1 VRRVVVALAVLI
13 AVAALPAAQSLAAPA
28 GPPTGVTGIALDA
41 SVQLAWQSV
50 SGATAYSVYRGTSPT
65 SLTTQLT
72 PTGGISSTSFTD
84 STAVNGTTYYYAV
97 RAAGDGAESGNSL
110 TVQARAD
117 ARACTSGNA
126 VVLENCFPGSAT
138 WRATNVVGVGS
149 GGIEGF
155 ATASSI
161 NKGETVNLKINS
173 DAGSTYRIEIYRS
186 GYYGGDGARLF
197 STIRGITGTPQP
209 TCVSNATTGLLDCS
223 NWSVSATITTTS
235 SWPSGVYLLKLV
247 RQDTNR
253 ESHILLT
260 VRDDARASDLLYGV
274 AVTDFQAYNNYGG
287 KSLYDFNSSGPSTV
301 AGTSRAVKVS
311 FDRPYSQVLSGQ
323 RDWYTKI
330 DFATVYW
337 LEQSGYDVAYQ
348 ANTDMERNGARVL
361 GHRAYVSPAHD
372 EYYSAGMRTA
382 LEQARGAGVHL
393 FFTGSNEIYWKIRLE
408 ASPVTGAQDRVQVC
422 YKSTQSGGPD
432 PSGIPTGTWRDPA
445 GANNPENALTGVL
458 YVGDND
464 TTYFPLV
471 VSATEGTDRVFR
483 YTGLDAQ
490 APGTAT
496 SIGSDLVGWEW
507 DARMSIYSS
516 FEPAGVKTLAS
527 SPVTGSLIQNHGRN
541 STPGQT
547 TTHMVKYTAASG
559 ALVVTTGTNHW
570 NRGLA
575 NNVDGVGEAETR
587 IQQITTNVLADM
599 NALPQTPA
607 GDIVLDNPGTRPPAP
622 TGLTAQALGSD
633 SVRLTWNAVPNTQGY
648 NIYRTL
654 APRQNGEPL
663 GARANA
669 GLVTGTT
676 FTDTG
681 LSSNTTYYFIVTS
694 VAAGTQSLASNEASA
709 TTAASAGQPTRV
721 NSGGPSYTS
730 STGQIFSADNFFA
743 GGTVYQ
749 VSSGTTISGT
759 NDPALYRNERW
770 GNFNYAIPVAA
781 GKYDVRFHFVELYYG
796 TAVPGGPGKRVF
808 SMDITDTATN
818 PDLANIDIYAQVGP
832 RAAHVRTVSGV
843 TVTDG
848 VLNIRSVYGPADDP
862 EIAAIEI
869 LPLATAPTVTQTVP
883 QDGEASVSRLVKP
896 KATFSRAMDPAT
908 VTSSSFTLR
917 RASDGTLVPATV
929 GYDAATASA
938 TLTPSS
944 ALAFNA
950 AYTARLE
957 ATVKAADGTAL
968 AAPVTWTFT
977 TQDAVPPQVTSTFPA
992 DGATGISASVKP
1004 RATFSRSLD
1013 PATVNSSSFTLRAPG
1028 GALVPATVAYDDA
1041 TRSAVFTPNAPLAFS
1056 TTYTA
1061 RIETTVTSSDGVPL
1075 SSPVAWSF
1083 TTAPEPPPAPTV
1095 TARTPAANA
1104 TNVGVTTPVT
1114 ATFSRDMDASTIS
1127 TASFL
1132 LTGPSGAVPA
1142 SVTYDAATRQARLT
1156 PSAPLAYSTQY
1167 AARLT
1172 TAVHASDGTPLAADD
1187 EWLFSTAPPP
1197 PAPTVVGK
1205 TPADGSAYAARSTTV
1220 TATFSE
1226 PMDPATITSSSFR
1239 LLRPDGTAVD
1249 GSLTYAGGS
1258 NTATLTPSQL
1268 LAGGTDYTARL
1279 ESTIKSASGIALAAP
1294 VSWTFTTAACPCS
1307 LFSPIDT
1314 PANPSLP
1321 TQDGRTGTGPW
1332 SYELGV
1338 KIRVDQPTQVSA
1350 LRFYKSPGETGSH
1363 TGRIWSE
1370 GGVQLALVSFA
1381 TETSSGWQQQALASP
1396 LTIQPG
1402 ATYVVSVNANA
1413 FFPFTQSGLQ
1423 TQIISGPLRSVAD
1436 GQNGVFGSAAG
1447 VFPAQSYSSSNYFVD
1462 LEVVPDGDPV
1472 PPAVLS
1478 VTPASG
1484 ASGVDRNTT
1493 VTATFS
1499 RPMEPTTLTTSS
1511 FSLRP
1516 SGGSAVPATVTYD
1529 DGTNS
1534 AILTPNA
1541 SLSYSTTYTAQLTTG
1556 VRARDGKPLAS
1567 AVSWSFTTADP
1578 TRPQVTLT
1586 VPADG
1591 ANDVGPTVQ
1600 PRAEFSKS
1608 LDPATV
1614 NTSTFTLTG
1623 PSGPVAGTVAYND
1636 ATKAATFTPNAA
1648 LTGGGTYTARLDPS
1662 IRSTDGATL
1671 GSQFTWSFTV
1681 VAAPSPLDVTST
1693 NPAPGATG
1701 VSRDT
1706 SVQATFNRSID
1717 PATLTTS
1724 SFLLRQ
1730 PDSTIVP
1737 ASVSYNDA
1745 SRTATLTPSSA
1756 LVASTTYTA
1765 EVTTGVKA
1773 PDGTSLS
1780 SQKTWT
1786 FTTGTC
1792 PCQLFS
1798 PTLTPA
1804 KTGNSTRD
1812 GRGGSGPFSLELG
1825 IKITVDQAVSLRAIR
1840 YYRDPKET
1848 GAHTGT
1854 LWSATGAKLA
1864 TVTFSSE
1871 TASGWQQANF
1881 ASSPTLQPGVTYVIS
1896 VNANA
1901 NYVVTQGGLA
1911 TQVVSGPLRS
1921 VADGQNGVFA
1931 SAAGIFPAQSFNSS
1945 NYFVDAVVR

>member
-1 VRRVVVALAVLI
+1 VRRVLVALAVLV

-28 GPPTGVTGIALDA
+28 GPPTGLAGIALDA
-41 SVQLAWQSV
+41 SVQLAWQPV
-50 SGATAYSVYRGTSPT
+50 SGATAYGVYRGTSPT

-72 PTGGISSTSFTD
+72 PAGGIASTTFTD

-97 RAAGDGAESGNSL
+97 RAAGDGVESGNSL
-110 TVQARAD
+110 TVQARPET
-117 ARACTSGNA
+117 RACSSGNA

-161 NKGETVNLKINS
+161 NKGEAVNLKINS

-197 STIRGITGTPQP
+197 STIRGLTGIPQP
-209 TCVSNATTGLLDCS
+209 TCVSDATTGLLDCS

-235 SWPSGVYLLKLV
+235 SWPSGVYLLKLI

-330 DFATVYW
+330 DYATVYW

-393 FFTGSNEIYWKIRLE
+393 FFTGSNEIYWKIRFE
-408 ASPVTGAQDRVQVC
+408 ASPVSGAQDRVQVC

-445 GANNPENALTGVL
+445 GANKPENALTGVL

-464 TTYFPLV
+464 NTYFPLV
-471 VSATEGTDRVFR
+471 VSATEGTDRLFR

-496 SIGSDLVGWEW
+496 SIGSGLVGWEW

-559 ALVVTTGTNHW
+559 ALIVTTGTNHW

-648 NIYRTL
+648 NVYRTL

-681 LSSNTTYYFIVTS
+681 LSSNTTYYYIVTS

-730 STGQIFSADNFFA
+730 STGQVFSADNFFA

-781 GKYDVRFHFVELYYG
+781 GTYDIRLHFVELYYG
-796 TAVPGGPGKRVF
+796 TAVPGGSGKRVF
-808 SMDITDTATN
+808 SMDITDTAIN

-862 EIAAIEI
+862 EVAAIEV
-869 LPLATAPTVTQTVP
+869 LPRATAPTVTQTVP
-883 QDGEASVSRLVKP
+883 TDGETNVSRLVKP
-896 KATFSRAMDPAT
+896 QATFSRAMDPAT
-908 VTSSSFTLR
+908 ITSSTFTLR
-917 RASDGTLVPATV
+917 KASDGTLVPATV
-929 GYDAATASA
+929 GYDGATTSA
-938 TLTPSS
+938 TLTPTS
-944 ALAFNA
+944 ALAFNT

-957 ATVKAADGTAL
+957 TTVKAADGTAL

-992 DGATGISASVKP
+992 DGATGISAAVKP

-1013 PATVNSSSFTLRAPG
+1013 PATVNTSSFTLRDQG
-1028 GALVPATVAYDDA
+1028 GALVPAVVAYDDA
-1041 TRSAVFTPNAPLAFS
+1041 TRSAVLTPNASLAFS

-1075 SSPVAWSF
+1075 SAPVAWSF
-1083 TTAPEPPPAPTV
+1083 TTAPAPPPAPTV

-1104 TNVGVTTPVT
+1104 TNVGVTTTVT

-1127 TASFL
+1127 NASFL
-1132 LTGPSGAVPA
+1132 LSGPGGAVPA
-1142 SVTYDAATRQARLT
+1142 AVTYDGATRQARLA

-1167 AARLT
+1167 EARLT
-1172 TAVHASDGTPLAADD
+1172 TTVHASDGTPLAADD
-1187 EWLFSTAPPP
+1187 TWSFSTAAPP

-1205 TPADGSAYAARSTTV
+1205 TPAEGSTYVARSTTV

-1226 PMDPATITSSSFR
+1226 AMDPATITTSSFR
-1239 LLRPDGTAVD
+1239 LLRPDGTAVEAAV
-1249 GSLTYAGGS
+1249 TYGGG

-1268 LAGGTDYTARL
+1268 LAGGTEYTARI
-1279 ESTIKSASGIALAAP
+1279 ETTVKSAGGIALAAP
-1294 VSWTFTTAACPCS
+1294 VSWTFGTAACPCS
-1307 LFSPIDT
+1307 LFSPVLT

-1321 TQDGRTGTGPW
+1321 TQDGRTGSGPW

-1338 KIRVDQPTQVSA
+1338 KIRVDQPMRVSA

-1363 TGRIWSE
+1363 TGRIWTD
-1370 GGVQLALVSFA
+1370 GGVQLAQVSYVA
-1381 TETSSGWQQQALASP
+1381 ETSSGWQQQGLASP

-1423 TQIISGPLRSVAD
+1423 TQVVSGPLRSVAD
-1436 GQNGVFGSAAG
+1436 GQNGVFGSAAA
-1447 VFPAQSYSSSNYFVD
+1447 VFPTQSYSSSNYFVD
-1462 LEVVPDGDPV
+1462 LDVVPDGDPA
-1472 PPAVLS
+1472 PPAVLATS
-1478 VTPASG
+1478 PAGG
-1484 ASGVDRNTT
+1484 AAGVDRSTT

-1499 RPMEPTTLTTSS
+1499 RSMDPATLTTSS
-1511 FSLRP
+1511 FSLRAP
-1516 SGGSAVPATVTYD
+1516 GGSPVAATVAYD
-1529 DGTNS
+1529 DAANT
-1534 AILTPNA
+1534 ATLTPNA
-1541 SLSYSTTYTAQLTTG
+1541 ALSFSTTYTAELTTG
-1556 VRARDGKPLAS
+1556 VRARDGKALA
-1567 AVSWSFTTADP
+1567 APVSWSFTTAAP
-1578 TRPQVTLT
+1578 TPPQVTLT
-1586 VPADG
+1586 VPVDG
-1591 ANDVGPTVQ
+1591 ASDVGTTVQ
-1600 PRAEFSKS
+1600 PRAEFSRS
-1608 LDPATV
+1608 LDPSTV
-1614 NTSTFTLTG
+1614 NTTTFTLSG
-1623 PSGPVAGTVAYND
+1623 PSGPVPATVGYDD
-1636 ATKAATFTPNAA
+1636 ANKAATLTPNAPLA
-1648 LTGGGTYTARLDPS
+1648 GGATYTARLDGS
-1662 IRSTDGATL
+1662 IRSAEGATL
-1671 GSQFTWSFTV
+1671 GAPVTWTFTV
-1681 VAAPSPLDVTST
+1681 VSAPAPLDVSSTS
-1693 NPAPGATG
+1693 PAAGATG
-1701 VSRDT
+1701 VSWDST
-1706 SVQATFNRSID
+1706 VQATFSRSVD
-1717 PATLTTS
+1717 PATVTTS
-1724 SFLLRQ
+1724 SFRLRR
-1730 PDSTIVP
+1730 PDSTLVP
-1737 ASVSYNDA
+1737 ATVAYSDA
-1745 SRTATLTPSSA
+1745 NRTATLTPSSPLA
-1756 LVASTTYTA
+1756 ASTTYTA
-1765 EVTTGVKA
+1765 EVTTAVKA
-1773 PDGTSLS
+1773 ADGTPLG
-1780 SQKTWT
+1780 SQRTWT

-1798 PTLTPA
+1798 PTMTPA
-1804 KTGNSTRD
+1804 STGNPTRD
-1812 GRGGSGPFSLELG
+1812 GRPGSGPFSLELG
-1825 IKITVDQAVSLRAIR
+1825 VKITVDQPMALKGIR

-1848 GAHTGT
+1848 GGHTGS
-1854 LWSATGAKLA
+1854 LWSASGARLA
-1864 TVTFSSE
+1864 TVTFSGE

-1881 ASSPTLQPGVTYVIS
+1881 ASLPTLQPGVTYVVS

-1901 NYVVTQGGLA
+1901 YYVLTSGGLA

-1921 VADGQNGVFA
+1921 VADGQNGVYA
-1931 SAAGIFPAQSFNSS
+1931 LAAGVFPAQSWNSS
-1945 NYFVDAVVR
+1945 NYLVDAVVR